1 MLLSTFLFS
10 FYFCFPS
17 IPLDKIL
24 HEESRLFSKFIKDQ
38 CWQKVKLYYE
48 KLASACAHII
58 ITCFSSL
65 HYLEGIQKDG
75 DWMLLVMLS
84 VIQ

>member
-17 IPLDKIL
+17 IPLDKIS

-48 KLASACAHII
+48 KLVLVLTLQLLALVPY
-58 ITCFSSL
+58 ITWKGSKKMEIGCC
-65 HYLEGIQKDG
+65 
-75 DWMLLVMLS
+75 W
-84 VIQ
+84 